1 MMESLTGFDMA
12 LLVAILISAIMGL
25 MRGLLKEV
33 LSLVTWVVAF
43 LLALTFGPIFSE
55 WFPFTQGT
63 TAGNDV
69 VGGLVRSDTIGLV
82 IGFVAVF
89 VLTLIAGS
97 LIQWVVARLVAS
109 TGLTGTD
116 RVLGFVFGAG
126 RGVVVCIVLLIAIRP
141 FAVETEW
148 WRTSQLRDHLLVME
162 DDVLVLIG
170 QTRRFI
176 WNLSQ

>member
-1 MMESLTGFDMA
+1 MMESLTGFDLA
-12 LLVAILISAIMGL
+12 LLIAILISAVMGL

-33 LSLVTWVVAF
+33 LSLVTWVVAV
-43 LLALTFGPIFSE
+43 LLALAFGPTFTE
-55 WFPFTQGT
+55 WFPLTQGS
-63 TAGNDV
+63 TAGNDA
-69 VGGLVRSDTIGLV
+69 VGGLIRSDTVGLA

-89 VLTLIAGS
+89 VVTLIAGS
-97 LIQWVVARLVAS
+97 LIQWGVAKLVAS

-116 RVLGFVFGAG
+116 RLLGFLFGAG

-148 WRTSQLRDHLLVME
+148 WRTSQLREHLLVME

-170 QTRRFI
+170 QTRGFI
-176 WNLSQ
+176 WKLSQ

>member
-1 MMESLTGFDMA
+1 MMESLTGFDLA
-12 LLVAILISAIMGL
+12 LLIAILLSAVMGL

-33 LSLVTWVVAF
+33 LSLVTWVVAV
-43 LLALTFGPIFSE
+43 LLALAFGPTFTE
-55 WFPFTQGT
+55 WFPLTQGS
-63 TAGNDV
+63 TAGHDA
-69 VGGLVRSDTIGLV
+69 VGGLVRSDTVGLA

-97 LIQWVVARLVAS
+97 LIQWGVAKLVAS

-116 RVLGFVFGAG
+116 RLLGFLFGAG

-148 WRTSQLRDHLLVME
+148 WRTSQLREHLLVME

-170 QTRRFI
+170 QTRGFI
-176 WNLSQ
+176 WKLAQ

>member
-1 MMESLTGFDMA
+1 MMESLTGFDLA

-25 MRGLLKEV
+25 LRGLLKEI
-33 LSLVTWVVAF
+33 LSLVIWVVAVV
-43 LLALTFGPIFSE
+43 LALSFGPTFSE
-55 WFPFTQGT
+55 WFPLTQGT

-69 VGGLVRSDTIGLV
+69 VGGLVRSDTVGSV

-97 LIQWVVARLVAS
+97 LIQWGIARLVAG

-116 RVLGFVFGAG
+116 RLLGFVFGAG
-126 RGVVVCIVLLIAIRP
+126 RGVVLCIVLLIAIRP

-148 WRTSQLRDHLLVME
+148 WRTSQLREHLLMME

-170 QTRRFI
+170 QTRGFI
-176 WNLSQ
+176 WNLVQ

>member
-12 LLVAILISAIMGL
+12 LLAAILISALMGL

-33 LSLVTWVVAF
+33 LSLVTWVVAV
-43 LLALTFGPIFSE
+43 LLALTFGPTFTE
-55 WFPFTQGT
+55 WFPLTQGS
-63 TAGNDV
+63 AGGNGV
-69 VGGLVRSDTIGLV
+69 VGGLVGSDTVGLA

-97 LIQWVVARLVAS
+97 LIQWGVAKLVAS

-116 RVLGFVFGAG
+116 RLLGFLFGAG

-148 WRTSQLRDHLLVME
+148 WRTSQLREHLLVME

-170 QTRRFI
+170 RTRGFI
-176 WNLSQ
+176 WQLRQ

>member
-1 MMESLTGFDMA
+1 MTESLTGFDLT
-12 LLVAILISAIMGL
+12 LLGAILISALMGL

-33 LSLVTWVVAF
+33 LSLVTWVVAV
-43 LLALTFGPIFSE
+43 LLALTFGPTFTE
-55 WFPFTQGT
+55 WFPLTQGS

-69 VGGLVRSDTIGLV
+69 VGGLVRSDTVGLV

-97 LIQWVVARLVAS
+97 LIQWGVARLVAS

-116 RVLGFVFGAG
+116 RVLGFLFGAA
-126 RGVVVCIVLLIAIRP
+126 RGVVVCIVFLIAIRP

-148 WRTSQLRDHLLVME
+148 WRTSQLREHLLVME

-170 QTRRFI
+170 QTRGFI
-176 WNLSQ
+176 WKLSQ

>member
-1 MMESLTGFDMA
+1 MMEGLTGFDIA
-12 LLVAILISAIMGL
+12 LLAAILISALMGL

-33 LSLVTWVVAF
+33 LSLVTWVVAV
-43 LLALTFGPIFSE
+43 LLALTFGPTFTE
-55 WFPFTQGT
+55 WFPLTQGS
-63 TAGNDV
+63 AGGNDV
-69 VGGLVRSDTIGLV
+69 VGGLVRSDTVGLV

-97 LIQWVVARLVAS
+97 LIQWGVAKLVAS

-116 RVLGFVFGAG
+116 RLLGFLFGAS

-148 WRTSQLRDHLLVME
+148 WRTSQLREHLLVME

-170 QTRRFI
+170 RTRGFI
-176 WNLSQ
+176 WQLSQ

>member
-1 MMESLTGFDMA
+1 MESLTGFDFA
-12 LLVAILISAIMGL
+12 LLAAILISAIMGL

-43 LLALTFGPIFSE
+43 LLALTYGPTFSE
-55 WFPFTQGT
+55 WFPFTEGA

-69 VGGLVRSDTIGLV
+69 VGGLVRSDTIGLA

-97 LIQWVVARLVAS
+97 LIQWGIARLVAS
-109 TGLTGTD
+109 TGLSGTD
-116 RVLGFVFGAG
+116 RILGLVFGAG

-141 FAVETEW
+141 FAVDTEW
-148 WRTSQLRDHLLVME
+148 WRSSQLREHLLVME

-170 QTRRFI
+170 QTRGFI
-176 WNLSQ
+176 GNFTH

>member
-12 LLVAILISAIMGL
+12 LLAAILISALMGL

-33 LSLVTWVVAF
+33 LSLVTWVVAV
-43 LLALTFGPIFSE
+43 LLALTFGPTFTE
-55 WFPFTQGT
+55 WFPLTQGS
-63 TAGNDV
+63 AGGNGV
-69 VGGLVRSDTIGLV
+69 VGGLVRSDTVGLA

-97 LIQWVVARLVAS
+97 LIQWGVAKLVAS

-116 RVLGFVFGAG
+116 RLLGFLFGAG

-148 WRTSQLRDHLLVME
+148 WRTSQLREHLLVME

-170 QTRRFI
+170 RTRGFI
-176 WNLSQ
+176 WQLRQ